1 MIKRLSKYI
10 AILLFISVF
19 LPRTAFA
26 QNTNP
31 KNMVRVT
38 PIFINMNLQKDAE
51 NTYELKI
58 GNLLSVP
65 LGIKTNLES
74 LDPTDEENGIQF
86 GPPKQNQPFI
96 SWISLSEKDFIIPE
110 NGSKIIKITVKPPKD
125 ARDGGY
131 YGILFLAPIVSK
143 PLDRTSPTVVSRIG
157 VLMFAG
163 IGTPKAVKPEQ
174 KAKIE
179 EFKFTD
185 NFGNKTPEMV
195 LRVKSTYPYLISA
208 KARVD
213 IKQVLGATKTVE
225 LEDKRI
231 LPNKIRK
238 WTKSQE
244 LGIGIYKANIAV
256 SLGGGEIIYKKT
268 YFIVLPIKA
277 YLPYLAFILIVL
289 ILILGRKRIKKA
301 ITILIKGG
309 K

>member
-38 PIFINMNLQKDAE
+38 PIFINMDLQKDTE

-58 GNLLSVP
+58 DNLLSVP

-96 SWISLSEKDFIIPE
+96 SWISFSEKDLIIPE
-110 NGSKIIKITVKPPKD
+110 NGSKTIKITVKPPKD
-125 ARDGGY
+125 AKDGGY
-131 YGILFLAPIVSK
+131 YGILFLTPIVSK

-157 VLMFAG
+157 VLMFAS
-163 IGTPKAVKPEQ
+163 IGSPKAVKPDQ

-179 EFKFTD
+179 EFKFID
-185 NFGNKTPEMV
+185 NFGNKTSEMI
-195 LRVKSTYPYLISA
+195 LRVKSTYPYLFSA
-208 KARVD
+208 KAKVD
-213 IKQVLGATKTVE
+213 VEQILGKTKILE

-231 LPNKIRK
+231 LPGKIRK
-238 WTKSQE
+238 WTK
-244 LGIGIYKANIAV
+244 
-256 SLGGGEIIYKKT
+256 
-268 YFIVLPIKA
+268 P
-277 YLPYLAFILIVL
+277 
-289 ILILGRKRIKKA
+289 
-301 ITILIKGG
+301 
-309 K
+309 